1 MPLNVCRY
9 FQADHFFF
17 NSSHL
22 CLHIFHVQCL
32 PVWSVIRRTTLSL
45 PVLFNV
51 VLVLLPARH
60 SSTNAVMKKLVCS
73 AGQVT
78 RAIPNSNC
86 SIENCDI
93 AAAIMKTMVYGR
105 THIWKTSYLT
115 GNWSTMSACCLESRR
130 GSCATSSI
138 WCRCCRGRRAL
149 QVGRGVWAIT
159 AAP

>member
-17 NSSHL
+17 SSSHL
-22 CLHIFHVQCL
+22 CLHVSYVQCL
-32 PVWSVIRRTTLSL
+32 LVWSLIRRTTLSL

-73 AGQVT
+73 SGQVT

-93 AAAIMKTMVYGR
+93 AAAITNTMGYGR
-105 THIWKTSYLT
+105 THGRHHTLRAT
-115 GNWSTMSACCLESRR
+115 GAR
-130 GSCATSSI
+130 
-138 WCRCCRGRRAL
+138 CRVVAL
-149 QVGRGVWAIT
+149 SLGEEAAQLDRYGVGVAGVEEHFR
-159 AAP
+159 